1 MMKIFDNI
9 LLVSPQT
16 KSSLT
21 LYEDY
26 LISEKGERYP
36 VLNNIPR
43 FVPIENYASSFGL
56 QWNTY
61 RETQL
66 DSHTGLPLSK
76 TRLTRITGG
85 SLDIFK
91 GKTVLEPGC
100 GAGRF
105 TEVMLQAGARV
116 FSADISSAVEAN
128 YKNCHAY
135 PDYFICQAD
144 IMELPILPEQF
155 DIVVCMGVIQHTPDP
170 EETMRVL
177 CSHVKPGG
185 MLFLDHYTHGY
196 ATTPVRRWLRSYL
209 QKKPK
214 EFSMEFVQIL
224 CRTLWPWH
232 KLLFQMKRVPV
243 LRRFR
248 PILLF
253 WSPLVD
259 YHDAYPALDKNLLFE
274 WAVLDT
280 HDTLTDFYKHFRSA
294 KEISHHL
301 EACGMTGIAAVYAG
315 NGVEVSARKPL
326 VK

>member
-1 MMKIFDNI
+1 MEE
-9 LLVSPQT
+9 LVFLCPEHRIPLDLSTSGNVYQCPDGCVFPIQG
-16 KSSLT
+16 
-21 LYEDY
+21 D
-26 LISEKGERYP
+26 
-36 VLNNIPR
+36 IPR
-43 FVPIENYASSFGL
+43 FVSKDNYASPFGI
-56 QWNTY
+56 QWNRF

-66 DSHTGLPLSK
+66 DSYTGLAISRE
-76 TRLTRITGG
+76 RLTRLCGG
-85 SLDIFK
+85 NLDVFH
-91 GKTVLEPGC
+91 GARVLEAGC

-116 FSADISSAVEAN
+116 FAADISSAVEAN

-155 DIVVCMGVIQHTPDP
+155 DIVVCVGVIQHTPDP
-170 EETMRVL
+170 EQTMRVL